1 MTVKELKNA
10 LQGISEPIDRIAGFC
25 DNYDQM
31 FERCEVRVNEN
42 TVEIDTDKDFSDPKN
57 CQTVTES
64 IAQILALP
72 DEMDNHF
79 VLYEG
84 VDNHAET
91 VLLTRDIRRVT
102 VVNGTT
108 GCGIS
113 LQGPQPR
120 GILNQHCYLTKL
132 FVDDERA
139 KSLNQEFYDF
149 LDELDITCDFMDSR
163 ETDEG
168 IFVQFVA
175 DGVSSATVI
184 ALMAGTF
191 KDVVFC
197 RVPYATYDDEVYRL
211 TNDHEGRCW
220 GKHAAVYV
228 PADDRE
234 SVINYEH
241 YKYCIQDMVY
251 AKRECD
257 TEQEVEQF
265 FAEYNPDKELGDI
278 AVHFVSRYIDNP
290 LDLILKPWPED
301 DYEFTIVKFSKND

>member
-10 LQGISEPIDRIAGFC
+10 LLGISEPIDRIAGFC

-31 FERCEVRVNEN
+31 FDHCEVRVNEN
-42 TVEIDTDKDFSDPKN
+42 TVEIDTEMDLCKPVNFRP
-57 CQTVTES
+57 VTES

-72 DEMDNHF
+72 DEMDNHII
-79 VLYEG
+79 LYMGE
-84 VDNHAET
+84 DNYDEIC
-91 VLLTRDIRRVT
+91 VLTRDIHRVT

-113 LQGPQPR
+113 LQGPQPCD
-120 GILNQHCYLTKL
+120 ILNQYCYLTKL
-132 FVDDERA
+132 FVNDERA
-139 KSLNQEFYDF
+139 KSLNQEFYEF
-149 LDELDITCDFMDSR
+149 LDELDITCDFMDSM

-168 IFVQFVA
+168 IFVQFLA
-175 DGVSSATVI
+175 DSASSATVI
-184 ALMAGTF
+184 ALIAGTF

-197 RVPYATYDDEVYRL
+197 RVPFDDSDEVIYRL

-228 PADDRE
+228 PADDRV
-234 SVINYEH
+234 SMTRNAD

-257 TEQEVEQF
+257 NEQD
-265 FAEYNPDKELGDI
+265 AERFIAEHNPDKEQGDI
-278 AVHFVSRYIDNP
+278 AVRFVSRYIENP

-301 DYEFTIVKFSKND
+301 NYE

>member
-25 DNYDQM
+25 DNYDKM
-31 FERCEVRVNEN
+31 FEHCEVRVNEN
-42 TVEIDTDKDFSDPKN
+42 TVEIGTEKDLFDSKN

-72 DEMDNHF
+72 DEMDNHI

-84 VDNHAET
+84 EDNHAET

-108 GCGIS
+108 GTGIS
-113 LQGPQPR
+113 LQGPQPN

-132 FVDDERA
+132 FVNDERA

-149 LDELDITCDFMDSR
+149 LDELDITCDFMDSS

-168 IFVQFVA
+168 IFVQFLA
-175 DGVSSATVI
+175 DGASSATVI
-184 ALMAGTF
+184 ALMSGTF

-197 RVPYATYDDEVYRL
+197 RVPFDSSDEVINRL

-220 GKHAAVYV
+220 GKQAAVYV
-228 PADDRE
+228 PADDRRTRTPDE
-234 SVINYEH
+234 E

-265 FAEYNPDKELGDI
+265 IAEHNPDRNLGDI
-278 AVHFVSRYIDNP
+278 AVRFVSRYIENP

-301 DYEFTIVKFSKND
+301 DYE

>member
-1 MTVKELKNA
+1 MTVKELKSS
-10 LQGISEPIDRIAGFC
+10 LQGINEPINRIAGFC

-31 FERCEVRVNEN
+31 FDHCEVRVNEN
-42 TVEIDTDKDFSDPKN
+42 TVEIDTCEDLFKPENFQP
-57 CQTVTES
+57 VAES
-64 IAQILALP
+64 IARILALP
-72 DEMDNHF
+72 VEMDDHS

-91 VLLTRDIRRVT
+91 VQLTRDIRRVT

-113 LQGPQPR
+113 LLGPQPS
-120 GILNQHCYLTKL
+120 GILNQHCFLTKL
-132 FVDDERA
+132 FVNDERA

-168 IFVQFVA
+168 IFVQFLA

-197 RVPYATYDDEVYRL
+197 RVPFDSSDEVINRL
-211 TNDHEGRCW
+211 TNDYEGSCW

-234 SVINYEH
+234 SVINHEH

-251 AKRECD
+251 AKTECD
-257 TEQEVEQF
+257 TEQEAVQF
-265 FAEYNPDKELGDI
+265 IAEHNPDKELGDI
-278 AVHFVSRYIDNP
+278 AVRFVSRYIENP

-301 DYEFTIVKFSKND
+301 DYE

>member
-31 FERCEVRVNEN
+31 FDHCEVRVNEN
-42 TVEIDTDKDFSDPKN
+42 TIEIDTEKDLFKSEKFQP
-57 CQTVTES
+57 VAES

-72 DEMDNHF
+72 VEMDDHS
-79 VLYEG
+79 VLYDG
-84 VDNHAET
+84 VDNQAET
-91 VLLTRDIRRVT
+91 VLLTRDIRKVT

-113 LQGPQPR
+113 LQGPQPS

-132 FVDDERA
+132 FVNDERA
-139 KSLNQEFYDF
+139 KSLNEMFYDF

-168 IFVQFVA
+168 IFIDFVA
-175 DGVSSATVI
+175 DGVSSASVI

-197 RVPYATYDDEVYRL
+197 RVPFDSSDEVINRL

-228 PADDRE
+228 PADDRRSMIPDE
-234 SVINYEH
+234 E

-251 AKRECD
+251 AKRECN

-265 FAEYNPDKELGDI
+265 IAEHNPDKELGDI
-278 AVHFVSRYIDNP
+278 AVRFVSRYIDNP

-301 DYEFTIVKFSKND
+301 DYE

>member
-10 LQGISEPIDRIAGFC
+10 LQGISEPINRIAGFC

-31 FERCEVRVNEN
+31 FDHCEVRVNEN
-42 TVEIDTDKDFSDPKN
+42 TVEIDTSEELFKPENFQP
-57 CQTVTES
+57 VAES
-64 IAQILALP
+64 IARILALP
-72 DEMDNHF
+72 AEMDEHF

-84 VDNHAET
+84 ADNQAET
-91 VLLTRDIRRVT
+91 VQLIRAIHRVT
-102 VVNGTT
+102 AVNGTT

-113 LQGPQPR
+113 LQGPQPS

-132 FVDDERA
+132 FVNDERA

-168 IFVQFVA
+168 IFVQFLA

-197 RVPYATYDDEVYRL
+197 RVPFDSSDEVINRL
-211 TNDHEGRCW
+211 TNDYEGSCW

-234 SVINYEH
+234 SVINHEH

-251 AKRECD
+251 AKTECD
-257 TEQEVEQF
+257 TEQEAVQF
-265 FAEYNPDKELGDI
+265 IAEHNPDKELGDI
-278 AVHFVSRYIDNP
+278 AVRFVSRYIENP

-301 DYEFTIVKFSKND
+301 DYE

>member
-31 FERCEVRVNEN
+31 FEHCEVRVNEN
-42 TVEIDTDKDFSDPKN
+42 TVEIDTDKDLFDPKN
-57 CQTVTES
+57 CQSVTES

-113 LQGPQPR
+113 LQGPQPS

-132 FVDDERA
+132 FVNDERA

-168 IFVQFVA
+168 IFVQFLA

-241 YKYCIQDMVY
+241 YKYCVQDMVY

-265 FAEYNPDKELGDI
+265 IAHHNPDKELGDI
-278 AVHFVSRYIDNP
+278 AVRFVSRYIENP

-301 DYEFTIVKFSKND
+301 DYE

>member
-31 FERCEVRVNEN
+31 FDHCEVRVNEN
-42 TVEIDTDKDFSDPKN
+42 TVEIDTDKDLFDPQN
-57 CQTVTES
+57 YQTVTES

-113 LQGPQPR
+113 LQGPQPS

-132 FVDDERA
+132 FVNDERA

-168 IFVQFVA
+168 IFVQFLA

-191 KDVVFC
+191 KDVVLC
-197 RVPYATYDDEVYRL
+197 RVPYDSSDEVINRL
-211 TNDHEGRCW
+211 TNDHEGSCW

-228 PADDRE
+228 SADDRE
-234 SVINYEH
+234 SVINHEH

-251 AKRECD
+251 AKAECD
-257 TEQEVEQF
+257 TEQEAVQF
-265 FAEYNPDKELGDI
+265 IAEHNPDKELGDI
-278 AVHFVSRYIDNP
+278 AVRFVSRYIENP

-301 DYEFTIVKFSKND
+301 DYE

>member
-1 MTVKELKNA
+1 MTVNEFKNA
-10 LQGISEPIDRIAGFC
+10 LKGISEPIDRIAGFC
-25 DNYDQM
+25 DNYEQM
-31 FERCEVRVNEN
+31 FDHCEVRVNEN
-42 TVEIDTDKDFSDPKN
+42 TVEIDTDKDLFKPEN
-57 CQTVTES
+57 FQPVAES
-64 IAQILALP
+64 IARILALP
-72 DEMDNHF
+72 VEMDDHS

-91 VLLTRDIRRVT
+91 VQLTRDIRRVT

-113 LQGPQPR
+113 LQGPQPS

-132 FVDDERA
+132 FVNDERA

-168 IFVQFVA
+168 IFVQFLA

-197 RVPYATYDDEVYRL
+197 RVPYDSSDEVINRL
-211 TNDHEGRCW
+211 TNDHEGHCW

-234 SVINYEH
+234 SVINYER

-257 TEQEVEQF
+257 TEQEAVQF
-265 FAEYNPDKELGDI
+265 IAEHNPDKELGDI
-278 AVHFVSRYIDNP
+278 AVRFVSRYIENP

-301 DYEFTIVKFSKND
+301 DYE

>member
-1 MTVKELKNA
+1 
-10 LQGISEPIDRIAGFC
+10 
-25 DNYDQM
+25 
-31 FERCEVRVNEN
+31 
-42 TVEIDTDKDFSDPKN
+42 
-57 CQTVTES
+57 
-64 IAQILALP
+64 
-72 DEMDNHF
+72 MDNHII
-79 VLYEG
+79 LYEG

-91 VLLTRDIRRVT
+91 VQLIRAIHRVT

-113 LQGPQPR
+113 LQGPQPS

-132 FVDDERA
+132 FVNDERA

-168 IFVQFVA
+168 IFVQFLA

-197 RVPYATYDDEVYRL
+197 RVPFDSSDEVINRL
-211 TNDHEGRCW
+211 TNDYEGSCW

-234 SVINYEH
+234 SVINHEH

-251 AKRECD
+251 AKTECD
-257 TEQEVEQF
+257 TEQEAVQF
-265 FAEYNPDKELGDI
+265 IASHNPDKDLGDI
-278 AVHFVSRYIDNP
+278 AMRFVSRYIENP

-301 DYEFTIVKFSKND
+301 DYE